1 MFARDFSGNYHDRGL
16 NILND
21 KCVCVV
27 CVCAWLVVLD
37 VFFPPSLE
45 MMIPLDL
52 GRKHSARR
60 CQQKESCVSAG
71 SYSTCLPAIIARSVF
86 KRCIRTFGGGCF
98 EFASR
103 LRHESHGFF
112 TSFKPIDFDHLIS
125 EICGRWACAPEN
137 SDVAR
142 TFAEAVG
149 SATIIFPENI
159 TLFCARLE
167 ELYFRTCL

>member
-1 MFARDFSGNYHDRGL
+1 MRNQDWRWMFARDFSGNYHERDL

-21 KCVCVV
+21 K
-27 CVCAWLVVLD
+27 CAWLVVLD

-149 SATIIFPENI
+149 SATIIFPPSRGSLQNI
-159 TLFCARLE
+159 
-167 ELYFRTCL
+167 

>member
-1 MFARDFSGNYHDRGL
+1 MRGL
-16 NILND
+16 WFWM
-21 KCVCVV
+21 CV
-27 CVCAWLVVLD
+27 
-37 VFFPPSLE
+37 FPPSLE

-149 SATIIFPENI
+149 SATTISHLHVEVSRIYETILSSERNKSTFGPVFDSF
-159 TLFCARLE
+159 L
-167 ELYFRTCL
+167 